1 MIILVGTFGDTD
13 KKFQVAGTFCQC
25 PQKFQ
30 PKFKKIQKNYCIL
43 KNVILQSN

>member
-13 KKFQVAGTFCQC
+13 KKFQ
-25 PQKFQ
+25 
-30 PKFKKIQKNYCIL
+30 PKLKKIQKNYCIL